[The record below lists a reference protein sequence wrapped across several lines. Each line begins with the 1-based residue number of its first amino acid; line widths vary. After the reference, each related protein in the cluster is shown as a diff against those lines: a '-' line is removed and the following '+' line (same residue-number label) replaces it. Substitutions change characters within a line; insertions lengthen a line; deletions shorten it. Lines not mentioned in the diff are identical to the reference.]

1 MKFFKKTKKKLEKYP
16 AYVTFLKLRDE
27 IAACIMTALL
37 TCLNTVSPVWNFLFV
52 KKQNPNR
59 TNQPSNKI
67 S

>member
-52 KKQNPNR
+52 KKQNPDR
-59 TNQPSNKI
+59 KNQTSNKI